1 MKVLFVYR
9 VYGKDEKNPVVQNQ
23 IKSLQEYGL
32 DIVEYKIAK
41 GGVLSYVISI
51 IKLFRFTLLNKFDV
65 THAHY
70 SFSGFLAQFGSS
82 KPVVC
87 SLMGSDVLRSGSLKY
102 RLTTFFSKFLW
113 KKTIVKSSEM
123 SIPNSV
129 VVPNGIDLTNF
140 RPIDKEEALK
150 SVNFDKSKVN
160 IIFVATDIDADVKN
174 FKLAKETVDTMGD
187 DYRLHPLSNIDYE
200 LLPFYY
206 SASDLL
212 LLTSKSEGSPNVI
225 KEAMACNCP
234 IVSTDVG
241 DVARLNSNNP
251 HCQIVEPDIDSVAK
265 GIIGV
270 LNETTIKNSREYV
283 KELSTQKINGQL
295 EKIYKEVAN
304 K

>member
-9 VYGKDEKNPVVQNQ
+9 VYGEDEKNPVVQNQ
-23 IKSLQEYGL
+23 IKSLKEYGI

-41 GGVLSYVISI
+41 GGVLSYGINI
-51 IKLFRFTLLNKFDV
+51 IKLLRFSLSNRFDV

-70 SFSGFLAQFGSS
+70 SFSGFLALLGSS

-87 SLMGSDVLRSGSLKY
+87 SLMGSDVLRIDSLKY
-102 RLTTFFSKFLW
+102 RLTTFFAKFLW

-129 VVPNGIDLTNF
+129 VVPNGIDLINF
-140 RPIDKEEALK
+140 RPIDKEEAQDR
-150 SVNFDKSKVN
+150 VNFDKSKIN

-174 FKLAKETVDTMGD
+174 FKLAQEAIYSMEERYK
-187 DYRLHPLSNIDYE
+187 LHPLSNIDYE

-206 SASDLL
+206 SAADLL

-241 DVARLNSNNP
+241 DVARLNHNNL
-251 HCQIVEPDIDSVAK
+251 HCKIVEPNMDSVAK
-265 GIIGV
+265 GVISV
-270 LNETTIKNSREYV
+270 LNETTPKNSRELV

-304 K
+304 R